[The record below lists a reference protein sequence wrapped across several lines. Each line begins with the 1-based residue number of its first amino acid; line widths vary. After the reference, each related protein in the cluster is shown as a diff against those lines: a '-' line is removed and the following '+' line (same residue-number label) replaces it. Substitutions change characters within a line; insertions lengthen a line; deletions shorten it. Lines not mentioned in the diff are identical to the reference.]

1 MWQCRWQKR
10 HIPERP
16 CWTQRTARSSRA
28 RWSEFLQLLIKWKV
42 KFQPSRLE
50 GATAVCV
57 AVEVLSVINFM
68 KRGGFRL
75 LAGLLTHICY
85 RSHDCDLPLNQKTTR
100 EKNVSMEMDMIPTR
114 HSFLNSTVE
123 SDKIQEFQNRLLC
136 LPLSPSPP
144 KAPALV
150 SSIECTVK
158 QLNRPESFNNLV
170 PALCFCCPWGRYPWS
185 CQRQFQER
193 SRARVWWFP

>member
-1 MWQCRWQKR
+1 MLVEKELQTVLSCDCNRAKTSSLISMWQCQRQKR

-16 CWTQRTARSSRA
+16 RWTQRTARSSRA

-42 KFQPSRLE
+42 KFQPSWLE
-50 GATAVCV
+50 GAAAVCV

-68 KRGGFRL
+68 KLGGSFRL

-85 RSHDCDLPLNQKTTR
+85 RSHYCDLPLNQKR
-100 EKNVSMEMDMIPTR
+100 VKKVSMEMDMIPTR

-123 SDKIQEFQNRLLC
+123 SDKIQEFQNQCLC
-136 LPLSPSPP
+136 LPVSPSPP

-150 SSIECTVK
+150 SSIENTV
-158 QLNRPESFNNLV
+158 
-170 PALCFCCPWGRYPWS
+170 
-185 CQRQFQER
+185 
-193 SRARVWWFP
+193 